1 MASAK
6 CESVIDRAQ
15 SFTGHLTE
23 LRSRLIK
30 AGSAVV
36 VGSIVAFF
44 FHEWILDLLARPF
57 ERAVEGGE
65 LAVFRPTEAFSLV
78 MRISFFG
85 GVVLASPVI
94 LYQLWR
100 FISPALSKREKKW
113 IIPLLTILTLLFAG
127 GVVLGYW
134 ALSRGLEF
142 LLTFGGDRLE
152 PIIGA
157 HNYLGF
163 AMRFILAF
171 GVSFEFPVFLFA
183 AAAAGVVT
191 SAKLRGGRRWAVLI
205 ILFAAAL
212 ITPSGDPLT
221 LMLLSVPLYAMFEAT
236 ILAIRFILKK

>member
-1 MASAK
+1 M
-6 CESVIDRAQ
+6 IDRAQ
-15 SFTGHLTE
+15 MSFSGHLIE

-30 AGSAVV
+30 ASAAVV
-36 VGSIVAFF
+36 VGSIAAFF
-44 FHEWILDLLARPF
+44 FHGWILDILASPY

-65 LAVFRPTEAFSLV
+65 LAIFRPTEAFSLV
-78 MRISFFG
+78 MRLSFFG

-113 IIPLLTILTLLFAG
+113 IAPLLAVFTVLFAA

-134 ALSRGLEF
+134 SISRGLEF
-142 LLTFGGDRLE
+142 LLNFGGDRLQ

-157 HNYLGF
+157 DNYLGF

-171 GVSFEFPVFLFA
+171 GISFEFPVFLFA
-183 AAAAGVVT
+183 AAATGVVT
-191 SAKLRGGRRWAVLI
+191 SAKLRQGRRWAVLI
-205 ILFAAAL
+205 ILLAAAL

-221 LMLLSVPLYAMFEAT
+221 LMLLSVPLYVMFEAT